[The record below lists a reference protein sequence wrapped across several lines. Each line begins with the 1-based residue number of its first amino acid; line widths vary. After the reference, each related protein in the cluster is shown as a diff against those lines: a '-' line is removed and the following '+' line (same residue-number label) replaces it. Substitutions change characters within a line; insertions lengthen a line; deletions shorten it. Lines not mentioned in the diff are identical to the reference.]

1 MDPVRYDDFVV
12 ELFDRARTVEAIIAE
27 ANTKEFARVLKA
39 GNAAGTSSI
48 LLDSYVLRIREAKR
62 IVRGE
67 KPWVSV
73 FELFE
78 SRSRDIDA
86 FRWVVQAET
95 GDVAVDEVG
104 GLYLSPELANRALYT
119 DRQNLRSRNEDQRTV
134 ILVLSGVL
142 ILLALRAVFNAVV
155 A

>member
-1 MDPVRYDDFVV
+1 MEPVPYDSFLADI
-12 ELFDRARTVEAIIAE
+12 FDRARTVDAIIAE

-48 LLDSYVLRIREAKR
+48 FLDSYVLRIREAKR

-67 KPWVSV
+67 KPWVSA
-73 FELFE
+73 FQLFE

-86 FRWVVQAET
+86 FRWVVQAEP

-104 GLYLSPELANRALYT
+104 GLYLSPTLANSVLYT
-119 DRQNLRSRNEDQRTV
+119 DRQNLRSRSKDQRTI
-134 ILVLSGVL
+134 ILVLTGVL
-142 ILLALRAVFNAVV
+142 ILLALRAVFSAVAV
-155 A
+155 